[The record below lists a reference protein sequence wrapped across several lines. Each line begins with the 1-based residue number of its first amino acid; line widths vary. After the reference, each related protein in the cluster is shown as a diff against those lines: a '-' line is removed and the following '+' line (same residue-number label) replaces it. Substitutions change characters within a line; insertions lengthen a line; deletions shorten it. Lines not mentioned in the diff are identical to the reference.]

1 LLTLLMLLWAIVIG
15 WLPGAVVF
23 RTPWL
28 ARERRAALDASERI
42 FWQVLIAV
50 ALSVASVLALASVGR
65 YTFERLLIVD
75 AGIALAG
82 AIAASFRLRLGPAA
96 RGPGLDAL
104 IPIALLLLAVWRFFP
119 PSEYIIG
126 GKDPGVYVNEG
137 VQIAQR
143 GALSAPD
150 PIVASIPNF
159 ARDLFFPSEHRT
171 DYYSGRFMG
180 FFIQEPEQGHVIGQ
194 FPHLFPASIAIGY
207 GLDGLTG
214 ARRATGV
221 WAVLGVLA
229 VYFAGARFV
238 GRAAAGA
245 AAGLMALNV
254 IQVWFARYPN
264 AEVVMQPL
272 LFAALLANARA
283 HIDGDAF
290 FAPIA
295 GLLLGLLLFLRFDAV
310 LGIAGVMAGLALTV
324 VTGGR
329 VRWSFL
335 VTLGASAFL
344 AGMYMLGPMRAYAY
358 LPIVFVSNLPWW
370 QDAAI
375 GLTLTLA
382 IGALLVGGRSPALTA
397 EVRRSTPILVA
408 ALVCAAAV
416 YGLYFRQPNG
426 KLTDYDAFALRT
438 FTYLYF
444 TLPALL
450 AALFGYAL
458 LARMRFW
465 RDPALFVTV
474 AIFSLFFFYKIRIVP
489 EQFWMARR
497 FLPVILPGALLFVSA
512 AALAGAQNGMMRT
525 RIVRG
530 GLGAVFLVL
539 LALQYARMSGPVLN
553 HIEYAGIIPRIEQIA
568 ASIQDS
574 DLLIVES
581 RDASD
586 THVLGLPLAYIYSR
600 NVLLLRSRVPDKSSF
615 ASFLDWAHLRY
626 SRVLFMGGGGTELLS
641 RRWDVRPVA
650 GERFQVPEYEASRYT
665 LPRTVRRKEF
675 DYSLYEFVPPRAGVP
690 ATTDIDVGTE
700 DDLHVL
706 RFHAKEV
713 TNGRSFRWTRDTSY
727 VSLSSLPAS
736 CREVTLWMDDGGRP
750 ARAPRADVTVSLQ
763 LGYEAGKPPSV
774 ERVLGTVTVTSGFK
788 PYTVPVAPDLAALAA
803 ANGDP
808 VRLKLTTSV
817 WVPQQVLGTPD
828 DRDLGV
834 MVDRVAVR

>member
-1 LLTLLMLLWAIVIG
+1 MLTLLPAIVIG

-23 RTPWL
+23 RLPWHS
-28 ARERRAALDASERI
+28 RERRAALEAGERI
-42 FWQVLIAV
+42 FWQLVISI
-50 ALSVASVLALASVGR
+50 ALSLVVVLSLASLGR

-75 AGIALAG
+75 LGAAIALASL
-82 AIAASFRLRLGPAA
+82 ARFRLRLGSAAA
-96 RGPGLDAL
+96 RPGWEAL
-104 IPIALLLLAVWRFFP
+104 IPIALLFLATWRFFP

-126 GKDPGVYVNEG
+126 GKDPGVYINEG

-150 PIVASIPNF
+150 PVIASVPNF

-180 FFIQEPEQGHVIGQ
+180 FFIQEPEQGRVVGQ

-214 ARRATGV
+214 ARRATGL

-245 AAGLMALNV
+245 AACLMALNV

-264 AEVVMQPL
+264 AEVVMQAL
-272 LFAALLANARA
+272 LFATLLASARA
-283 HIDGDAF
+283 HVDGDTF

-310 LGIAGVMAGLALTV
+310 LGVAGVMAGLALTV

-335 VTLGASAFL
+335 AVLAATVIL
-344 AGMYMLGPMRAYAY
+344 AGMYMVGPMRAYAY

-375 GLTLTLA
+375 GLTLALA
-382 IGALLVGGRSPALTA
+382 LGALMVGVRIPGLTA
-397 EVRRSTPILVA
+397 VVRRGAPIVLA
-408 ALVCAAAV
+408 TLVCAAAL
-416 YGLYFRQPNG
+416 YALYFRQPSG

-438 FTYLYF
+438 FAYLYF

-458 LARMRFW
+458 LARLRFW

-474 AIFSLFFFYKIRIVP
+474 AIFGVFFFYKIRIVP

-497 FLPVILPGALLFVSA
+497 FLPVILPGALLFASG
-512 AALAGAQNGMMRT
+512 AALAGAHSGSART
-525 RIVRG
+525 RVIRG
-530 GLGAVFLVL
+530 ALGALFLLL
-539 LALQYARMSGPVLN
+539 LALQYLRMAAPLQN
-553 HIEYAGIIPRIEQIA
+553 HVEYAGIIPKIEQLA
-568 ASIQDS
+568 AGIQDT

-586 THVLGLPLAYIYSR
+586 THVLGLPLAYIYDR
-600 NVLLLRSRVPDKSSF
+600 NVLLLRSRVPDKSAF
-615 ASFLDWAHLRY
+615 GSFLDWAHQRY

-650 GERFQVPEYEASRYT
+650 GERFQVPEFETSRYT
-665 LPRTVRRKEF
+665 FPRTVRRKEF
-675 DYSLYEFVPPRAGVP
+675 DYSLYEFVPPRAGASV
-690 ATTDIDVGTE
+690 TTEIDVGTQ

-706 RFHAKEV
+706 RFHAKE
-713 TNGRSFRWTRDTSY
+713 TANGRSFRWTRDTSY
-727 VSLSSLPAS
+727 LSLSTLPAT
-736 CREVTLWMDDGGRP
+736 CREITLWMDDGGRP
-750 ARAPRADVTVSLQ
+750 ATVPRADVTVSLQ

-774 ERVLGTVTVTSGFK
+774 ERILGTVAVTSGFK
-788 PYTVPVAPDLAALAA
+788 PYTVPVPPDLAALAA
-803 ANGDP
+803 ANGEP
-808 VRLKLTTSV
+808 IRLKLTTSV
-817 WVPQQVLGTPD
+817 WIPQQTLGTQD
-828 DRDLGV
+828 NRDLGV

>member
-1 LLTLLMLLWAIVIG
+1 LLTLLPAIVIG
-15 WLPGAVVF
+15 WLPGAVLF
-23 RTPWL
+23 RLPWC
-28 ARERRAALDASERI
+28 ARERRAALEAGERI
-42 FWQVLIAV
+42 FWQVVISI
-50 ALSVASVLALASVGR
+50 ALSLAVVLALASLGR

-75 AGIALAG
+75 LGAAIALASL
-82 AIAASFRLRLGPAA
+82 ARFRLRLGSAAA
-96 RGPGLDAL
+96 RPGWEAL
-104 IPIALLLLAVWRFFP
+104 IPVALLFLATWRFFP
-119 PSEYIIG
+119 SSEYIIG
-126 GKDPGVYVNEG
+126 GKDPGVYINEG

-150 PIVASIPNF
+150 PVIASVPNF

-180 FFIQEPEQGHVIGQ
+180 FFIQEPEQGRVVGQ

-214 ARRATGV
+214 ARRATGL

-245 AAGLMALNV
+245 AACLMALNV

-264 AEVVMQPL
+264 AEVVMQAL
-272 LFAALLANARA
+272 LFATLLASARA
-283 HIDGDAF
+283 HVDGDRF

-295 GLLLGLLLFLRFDAV
+295 GLLLGLLLFLRVDAV
-310 LGIAGVMAGLALTV
+310 LGVAGVMAGLALTV

-335 VTLGASAFL
+335 AVLAATAIL
-344 AGMYMLGPMRAYAY
+344 AGMYMIGPMRAYAY

-375 GLTLTLA
+375 GLTLALA
-382 IGALLVGGRSPALTA
+382 LGSMMVGVRIPGFTA
-397 EVRRSTPILVA
+397 VVRRGAPIVLA
-408 ALVCAAAV
+408 TLVCAAAI
-416 YGLYFRQPNG
+416 YALYFRQPSG

-438 FTYLYF
+438 FAYLYL

-458 LARMRFW
+458 LARLRFW

-474 AIFSLFFFYKIRIVP
+474 AIFGVFFFYKIRIVP

-497 FLPVILPGALLFVSA
+497 FLPVILPGALLFASG
-512 AALAGAQNGMMRT
+512 AALAGAHSGSART
-525 RIVRG
+525 RVIRG
-530 GLGAVFLVL
+530 ALGAAFLLL
-539 LALQYARMSGPVLN
+539 LALQYLRMTAPLQN
-553 HIEYAGIIPRIEQIA
+553 HVEYAGIIPKIEQLA
-568 ASIQDS
+568 AGIQDT

-586 THVLGLPLAYIYSR
+586 THVLGLPLAYIYDR
-600 NVLLLRSRVPDKSSF
+600 NVLLLRSRVPDKSAF
-615 ASFLDWAHLRY
+615 GSFLDWAHQRY

-650 GERFQVPEYEASRYT
+650 GERFQVPEFETSRYT
-665 LPRTVRRKEF
+665 FPRTVRRKEF
-675 DYSLYEFVPPRAGVP
+675 DYSLYEFVPPRAGAPV
-690 ATTDIDVGTE
+690 TTEIDVGTQ

-706 RFHAKEV
+706 RFHAKE
-713 TNGRSFRWTRDTSY
+713 TANGRSFRWTRDTSY
-727 VSLSSLPAS
+727 LSLSTLPAT
-736 CREVTLWMDDGGRP
+736 CREITLWMDDGGRP
-750 ARAPRADVTVSLQ
+750 ATVPRAEVTVSLQ
-763 LGYEAGKPPSV
+763 VGYEAGKPPSV
-774 ERVLGTVTVTSGFK
+774 ERILGTVAVTSGFK
-788 PYTVPVAPDLAALAA
+788 PYTVPVPPDLAALAA

-808 VRLKLTTSV
+808 IRLKLTTSV
-817 WVPQQVLGTPD
+817 WIPQQTLGTQD

>member
-1 LLTLLMLLWAIVIG
+1 MLLPAIVIG

-23 RTPWL
+23 RLPWY
-28 ARERRAALDASERI
+28 ARDRRAALEAGERI
-42 FWQVLIAV
+42 FWQVVISI
-50 ALSVASVLALASVGR
+50 ALSLAVVLALASLGR

-75 AGIALAG
+75 LGAAIALASL
-82 AIAASFRLRLGPAA
+82 ARFRLRLGSAAA
-96 RGPGLDAL
+96 RPGWEAL
-104 IPIALLLLAVWRFFP
+104 IPIALLFLATWRFFP
-119 PSEYIIG
+119 SSEYIIG
-126 GKDPGVYVNEG
+126 GKDPGVYINEG

-150 PIVASIPNF
+150 PVIASVPNF

-180 FFIQEPEQGHVIGQ
+180 FFIQEPEQGRVVGQ

-214 ARRATGV
+214 ARRATGL

-245 AAGLMALNV
+245 AACLMALNV

-264 AEVVMQPL
+264 AEVVMQAL
-272 LFAALLANARA
+272 LFAALLASARA
-283 HIDGDAF
+283 HVDGDTF

-310 LGIAGVMAGLALTV
+310 LGVAGVMAGLALTV

-335 VTLGASAFL
+335 AVLAATVIL
-344 AGMYMLGPMRAYAY
+344 AGMYMVGPMRAYAY

-375 GLTLTLA
+375 GLTLALA
-382 IGALLVGGRSPALTA
+382 LGSMMVGVRIPGLTA
-397 EVRRSTPILVA
+397 AVRRGAPIVLA
-408 ALVCAAAV
+408 TLVCAAAI
-416 YGLYFRQPNG
+416 YALYFRQPSG

-438 FTYLYF
+438 FAYLYL

-458 LARMRFW
+458 LARLRFW

-474 AIFSLFFFYKIRIVP
+474 AIFGVFFFYKIRIVP

-497 FLPVILPGALLFVSA
+497 FLPVILPGALLFASG
-512 AALAGAQNGMMRT
+512 AALAGAHSGSART
-525 RIVRG
+525 RLIRG
-530 GLGAVFLVL
+530 GLGGVFLLL
-539 LALQYARMSGPVLN
+539 LALHYLRMSAPVQN
-553 HIEYAGIIPRIEQIA
+553 HVEYAGIIPKIEQIA
-568 ASIQDS
+568 ASIQDT

-586 THVLGLPLAYIYSR
+586 THVLGLPLAYIYDR
-600 NVLLLRSRVPDKSSF
+600 NVLLLRSRVPDKSTF
-615 ASFLDWAHLRY
+615 GSFLDWAHQRY

-650 GERFQVPEYEASRYT
+650 GERFQVPEFETSRYT
-665 LPRTVRRKEF
+665 FPRTVRRKEF
-675 DYSLYEFVPPRAGVP
+675 DYSLYEFVPPRAGAPV
-690 ATTDIDVGTE
+690 TTEIDVGTQ

-706 RFHAKEV
+706 RFHAKE
-713 TNGRSFRWTRDTSY
+713 TANGRSFRWTRDTSY
-727 VSLSSLPAS
+727 LSLSTLPAT
-736 CREVTLWMDDGGRP
+736 CREITLWMDDGGRP
-750 ARAPRADVTVSLQ
+750 ATVPRADVTVSLQ

-774 ERVLGTVTVTSGFK
+774 ERILGTVAVTSGFK
-788 PYTVPVAPDLAALAA
+788 PYTVSVPPDLAALAA
-803 ANGDP
+803 ANGEP
-808 VRLKLTTSV
+808 IRLKLTTSV
-817 WVPQQVLGTPD
+817 WIPQQTLGTQD

>member
-1 LLTLLMLLWAIVIG
+1 LLTLLQAIVIG

-23 RTPWL
+23 RTPFL
-28 ARERRAALDASERI
+28 DRDRRAALDPCERI
-42 FWQVLIAV
+42 FWQVLISI
-50 ALSVASVLALASVGR
+50 ALSLSAVLALASVGR
-65 YTFERLLIVD
+65 YSFERLLIVD
-75 AGIALAG
+75 AALSMVAAAAG
-82 AIAASFRLRLGPAA
+82 RFRLRLGSSATRPGWPA
-96 RGPGLDAL
+96 LV
-104 IPIALLLLAVWRFFP
+104 PIALVALGISCFFP
-119 PSEYIIG
+119 PSEYVIG

-137 VQIAQR
+137 VQLAQR
-143 GALSAPD
+143 GALAAPD
-150 PIVASIPNF
+150 PVVASVPNF
-159 ARDLFFPSEHRT
+159 ARDLFFPSEHRE

-194 FPHLFPASIAIGY
+194 FPHLFPASIAVGY

-221 WAVLGVLA
+221 WAILGVLA
-229 VYFAGARFV
+229 VYFAGARFA

-245 AAGLMALNV
+245 AAGLLSLHV

-283 HIDGDAF
+283 HVDGDRF

-310 LGIAGVMAGLALTV
+310 LGIAGLMAGLALTV

-329 VRWSFL
+329 LRWSFL
-335 VTLGASAFL
+335 STLAATAVL
-344 AGMYMLGPMRAYAY
+344 AGAYMLGPMRAYAY
-358 LPIVFVSNLPWW
+358 LPLVFVSNLPWW
-370 QDAAI
+370 QDAAV
-375 GLTLTLA
+375 GLAVALA
-382 IGALLVGGRSPALTA
+382 IGGLIAGPRSPVLTRM
-397 EVRRSTPILVA
+397 VRRGAPICVA
-408 ALVCAAAV
+408 GILCTAAV
-416 YGLYFRQPNG
+416 YALYLREPGG

-438 FTYLYF
+438 FAYLYF

-458 LARMRFW
+458 LARLRFW

-474 AIFSLFFFYKIRIVP
+474 AVFALFFFYKIRIVP

-497 FLPVILPGALLFVSA
+497 FLPVILPGALLFASA
-512 AALAGAQNGMMRT
+512 AALAGAQSGSRLT
-525 RIVRG
+525 RGVRG

-539 LALQYARMSGPVLN
+539 LGLQYARMTRPLLGHV
-553 HIEYAGIIPRIEQIA
+553 EYAGIIPKIEQMA
-568 ASIQDS
+568 ASIQDT
-574 DLLIVES
+574 DLVIVES
-581 RDASD
+581 REASD
-586 THVLGLPLAYIYSR
+586 THVLGLPLAYIYAR

-615 ASFLDWAHLRY
+615 ASFLDWARQHY

-650 GERFQVPEYEASRYT
+650 GERFQVPEYETSRYT
-665 LPRTVRRKEF
+665 YPRTIRRKEF
-675 DYSLYEFVPPRAGVP
+675 DYSLYEFVPPLPGVP
-690 ATTDIDVGTE
+690 AATEIDVGTE

-706 RFHAKEV
+706 RFHAKE
-713 TNGRSFRWTRDTSY
+713 TTSGRSFRWSRDVSY
-727 VSLSSLPAS
+727 VSLSALPES
-736 CREVTLWMDDGGRP
+736 CREVALWMDDGGRP
-750 ARAPRADVTVSLQ
+750 AAVPRAQVTVSLQ

-774 ERVLGTVTVTSGFK
+774 DRVLGTVAVTSGFK
-788 PYTVPVAPDLAALAA
+788 PYVVPVSPDLAALAA
-803 ANGDP
+803 ANGEP

-817 WVPQQVLGTPD
+817 WVPQQVLGTSD

>member
-1 LLTLLMLLWAIVIG
+1 MLLPAIVIG

-23 RTPWL
+23 RLPWF
-28 ARERRAALDASERI
+28 ARERRAALEAGERI
-42 FWQVLIAV
+42 FWQVVISI
-50 ALSVASVLALASVGR
+50 ALSLAIVLALASLGR
-65 YTFERLLIVD
+65 YTLERLLIADVG
-75 AGIALAG
+75 AAIALASL
-82 AIAASFRLRLGPAA
+82 ARFRLRLGPSAV
-96 RGPGLDAL
+96 GPGWEAL
-104 IPIALLLLAVWRFFP
+104 IPIALVLLATWRFFP
-119 PSEYIIG
+119 SSEYIIG
-126 GKDPGVYVNEG
+126 GKDPGVYINEG

-143 GALSAPD
+143 GALAAAD
-150 PIVASIPNF
+150 PAIASVPNF

-180 FFIQEPEQGHVIGQ
+180 FFIQEPEQGRVIGQ

-214 ARRATGV
+214 ARRATGL

-264 AEVVMQPL
+264 AEVVMQAL
-272 LFAALLANARA
+272 LFATLLASARA
-283 HIDGDAF
+283 HIDGDTF

-310 LGIAGVMAGLALTV
+310 LGVAGVMAGLALTV

-335 VTLGASAFL
+335 AVLAATVIL
-344 AGMYMLGPMRAYAY
+344 AGMYMVGPMRAYAY

-375 GLTLTLA
+375 GLTLALA
-382 IGALLVGGRSPALTA
+382 LGALMVGVRSPGLTA
-397 EVRRSTPILVA
+397 VVRRGAPIVLA
-408 ALVCAAAV
+408 TLVCAAAI
-416 YGLYFRQPNG
+416 YALYFRQPSG

-438 FTYLYF
+438 FAYLYL

-458 LARMRFW
+458 LARLRFW

-474 AIFSLFFFYKIRIVP
+474 AIFSVFFFYKIRIVP

-497 FLPVILPGALLFVSA
+497 FLPVILPGALLFASG
-512 AALAGAQNGMMRT
+512 AALAGAYSGSART
-525 RIVRG
+525 RVIRG
-530 GLGAVFLVL
+530 GLGGVFLLL
-539 LALQYARMSGPVLN
+539 LALHYLRMATPVQN
-553 HIEYAGIIPRIEQIA
+553 HVEYAGIIPRIEQIA
-568 ASIQDS
+568 AGIQDT

-586 THVLGLPLAYIYSR
+586 THVLGLPLAYIYDR
-600 NVLLLRSRVPDKSSF
+600 NVLLLRSRVPDKSAF
-615 ASFLDWAHLRY
+615 GSFLDWAHQRY

-650 GERFQVPEYEASRYT
+650 GERFQVPEFETSRYT
-665 LPRTVRRKEF
+665 FPRTVRRKEF
-675 DYSLYEFVPPRAGVP
+675 DYSLYEFIPPRAGAP
-690 ATTDIDVGTE
+690 ATTEIDVGTQ

-706 RFHAKEV
+706 RFHAKE
-713 TNGRSFRWTRDTSY
+713 TANGRSFRWTRDTSY
-727 VSLSSLPAS
+727 LSLATLPAT
-736 CREVTLWMDDGGRP
+736 CREITLWMDDGGRP
-750 ARAPRADVTVSLQ
+750 AKVPRADVTVSLQ

-774 ERVLGTVTVTSGFK
+774 ERILGTVSVTSGFL
-788 PYTVPVAPDLAALAA
+788 PYTVPVPPDLAALAA
-803 ANGDP
+803 ANGEP
-808 VRLKLTTSV
+808 IRLKLTTSV
-817 WVPQQVLGTPD
+817 WIPQQALGTED